1 MSDNFIRYSDSEGKK
16 LAVIQ
21 LNEDLVGLSDKGSLG
36 EIVKSEIA
44 GGVNDFSF
52 DFSGLR
58 SLNSAGI
65 GIIIGCRNSI
75 LAKGGSLKLDNV
87 NDKITDIFKLTKI
100 DGLFGLG
107 K

>member
-1 MSDNFIRYSDSEGKK
+1 MPDNFISYTESEGKK
-16 LAVIQ
+16 TAVVL
-21 LNEDLVGLSDKGSLG
+21 LNEDLVGLNDKNNLN

-44 GGVNDFSF
+44 GGVQSF
-52 DFSGLR
+52 AFDLSVLR

-65 GIIIGCRNSI
+65 GIIIGCRKSI
-75 LAKGGSLKLDNV
+75 LAAGGSLKLENV